1 MIEGDNPGVG
11 RCKQMSNPDTVTAQQ
26 NGAREGE
33 LRLAHQRAFE
43 RIRSAGSK
51 QDYRATVA
59 QAMEELVAA
68 CEAYTYARANAD
80 RQGKPASG

>member
-1 MIEGDNPGVG
+1 
-11 RCKQMSNPDTVTAQQ
+11 MSDLDTVTASH
-26 NGAREGE
+26 NGARDGE

-59 QAMEELVAA
+59 QAVEELVAA
-68 CEAYTYARANAD
+68 CEAYTYARADAD
-80 RQGKPASG
+80 RQDKARSG